1 MSTLRQLRKRI
12 QSTQNVKEI
21 TKAMEM
27 GAAAKLHKAQV
38 QAEHSRPYHAVMK
51 EILDKVAAA
60 ANDLCHPL
68 LMQHTVHK
76 IALVVVGSDK
86 GLCGPY
92 NTNLYHATEKFLSK
106 YKPEEAD
113 LILIGHT
120 AIDHFQ
126 RRPWLIREQ
135 YTDWVGKA
143 TFSQIRSL
151 TFQLVHWFLDGV
163 YDEIWIAYTDYIT
176 VFSNQVV
183 VKKFLNIT
191 IPQPEHKV
199 AAYDYIFE
207 PNPEEIL
214 AELLAHYSFAQ
225 IQNAL
230 YEAYAS
236 ELASRIVAMRAAT
249 KNADEMIESLT
260 LQRNKMRQAG
270 ITREMIEIA
279 SGVESL
285 NKG

>member
-1 MSTLRQLRKRI
+1 MSNLRTLRKRI

-38 QAEHSRPYHAVMK
+38 QAEHSRPYHTMMK
-51 EILDKVAAA
+51 EILDKVASA
-60 ANDLCHPL
+60 ANDLSHPL
-68 LMQHTVHK
+68 LMQRKVHK
-76 IALVVVGSDK
+76 TALVVVGSDK

-106 YKPEEAD
+106 YTPEEAD

-120 AIDHFQ
+120 AIDHF
-126 RRPWLIREQ
+126 RRRAWPIRDEH
-135 YTDWVGKA
+135 TDWVGKA

-176 VFSNQVV
+176 VFSNKVV
-183 VKKFLNIT
+183 VKKFLNIN
-191 IPQPEHKV
+191 IPQPEHEV
-199 AAYDYIFE
+199 FAFDYIFE

-214 AELLAHYSFAQ
+214 AELLAHYTFSQ

-249 KNADEMIESLT
+249 KNANEMIESLT